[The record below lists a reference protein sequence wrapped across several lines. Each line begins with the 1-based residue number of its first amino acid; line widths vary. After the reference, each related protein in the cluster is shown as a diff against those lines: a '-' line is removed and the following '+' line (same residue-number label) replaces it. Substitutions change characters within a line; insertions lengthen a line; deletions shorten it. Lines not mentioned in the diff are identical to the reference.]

1 LRSIQFL
8 GNDILVSDNS
18 EGLKLFSYKN
28 KKFEIK
34 AADSENRKIS
44 TSIIHKDK
52 IYSLDYDGNL
62 LVHKI
67 IENQEKNQNLFKFEF
82 SQENIINLG
91 HIARKIHVFKD
102 EIYI

>member
-1 LRSIQFL
+1 MRSTQFL

-18 EGLKLFSYKN
+18 EGLKLFSHKN

-34 AADSENRKIS
+34 ATDSENRKIS

-67 IENQEKNQNLFKFEF
+67 IEN
-82 SQENIINLG
+82 
-91 HIARKIHVFKD
+91 
-102 EIYI
+102 